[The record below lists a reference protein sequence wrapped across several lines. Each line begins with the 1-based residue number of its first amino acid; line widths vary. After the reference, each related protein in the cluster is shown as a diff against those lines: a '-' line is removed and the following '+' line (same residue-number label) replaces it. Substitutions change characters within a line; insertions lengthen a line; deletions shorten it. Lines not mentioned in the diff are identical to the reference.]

1 MFLCT
6 SASLS
11 TNTNTNTL
19 PGCRGEQSRRESRQ
33 VLQHPCL
40 LVLQHP
46 SLLVQHPCLLALQ
59 HPCLLAPSPNP
70 ASPQNLLSLLLQ
82 FISIRIV
89 VLIRVGM
96 ELTFE
101 DFLLN
106 LWESW
111 DSWRRISHCA
121 LCRFAAAL
129 FLATFQQQS
138 QQAPSNICHQILS
151 PNIFLA
157 RESKHHKNSI
167 CLNQLSQYLNKF
179 PTKCNTHFKTYT
191 CTYSSLNIRFTKYN
205 SYHFSSVQLYW
216 LPFCSFH
223 RHQIS

>member
-40 LVLQHP
+40 LV
-46 SLLVQHPCLLALQ
+46 QHPCLLVLQ

-82 FISIRIV
+82 FHFSTSIRIV

-138 QQAPSNICHQILS
+138 QQAPSNICHQIFS

-157 RESKHHKNSI
+157 SFPQESKLQKNSI
-167 CLNQLSQYLNKF
+167 MSQLSQYLNKF